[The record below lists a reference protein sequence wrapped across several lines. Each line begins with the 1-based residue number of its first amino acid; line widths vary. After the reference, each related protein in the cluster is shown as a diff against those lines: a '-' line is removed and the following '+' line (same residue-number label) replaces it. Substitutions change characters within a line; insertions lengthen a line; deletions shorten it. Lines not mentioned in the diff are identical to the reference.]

1 MKSLVW
7 NFEHQTINIFRETSW
22 QSSWKQLLN
31 WGEMILVDSIDCGM
45 HAAFDLDL
53 HCITDL
59 VNFLMFRVNCDKSL
73 SCWTLKRIE
82 ATVYNATGRNL
93 PCSFILNLCIFY
105 FGKWTDDND
114 ADKLHNLLL
123 IFSGLFDIIIS
134 LHFFLNLQQ
143 SLEKIPLA
151 GQTTFRALQCVTA
164 N

>member
-1 MKSLVW
+1 
-7 NFEHQTINIFRETSW
+7 
-22 QSSWKQLLN
+22 
-31 WGEMILVDSIDCGM
+31 MILVDSIDCGM

-105 FGKWTDDND
+105 LANEQMIMM
-114 ADKLHNLLL
+114 L
-123 IFSGLFDIIIS
+123 ISQGWQDF
-134 LHFFLNLQQ
+134 
-143 SLEKIPLA
+143 A
-151 GQTTFRALQCVTA
+151 GPRKKPSWQK
-164 N
+164 

>member
-114 ADKLHNLLL
+114 ADKPGLARLCRSEEKTVLAK
-123 IFSGLFDIIIS
+123 IVFARVVFSTWQKLFS
-134 LHFFLNLQQ
+134 PGRKTVF
-143 SLEKIPLA
+143 
-151 GQTTFRALQCVTA
+151 
-164 N
+164 